1 LTRAAVQQDS
11 LTRSQDGLLP
21 KKAVSK
27 VESRPDAGGL
37 VRVLAL
43 SLAAAAVPVAAVVFF
58 PENLQHYEALTWLLL
73 LVPAFLWA
81 YERGWRGIATALAL
95 GMAALSLTYAVAE
108 LLGGTIPDLLLPVV
122 VVYVAISLGIGVF
135 GTRLSRARYHAAT
148 EELTLQD
155 SLTGLPNR
163 RHLELHLEMEYAAAE
178 RGRPLSVVLFDID
191 GLKEHNARHGRA
203 SGDGILRGFASLLR
217 QQARRMD
224 VAARYAA
231 DEFAAVLPSCSEEGA
246 VLFAARVQE
255 RLRAADHSTALP
267 TVSAGIASYG
277 PELSTP
283 QELLAAASAAMVQAR
298 QDGGDRVRIHGRG
311 VAELGEP
318 DSGAMQLAAAES
330 LASEGSGR
338 LDFRRFELPSYSAP
352 LLGQGRAA
360 FVLTDDAVVREAL
373 TENLR
378 QQGFHVAVGSALPDT
393 ILPLQH
399 DYDFVF
405 VDIGPHVA
413 AADLVREIRLR
424 SPTTRIIGI
433 MRPAGDKVPAELLK
447 TRVDGHYVPGTDD
460 EALQQQMRELL
471 GERDALT
478 NVQLRHRQ
486 ITNELRSRD
495 REVRRAL
502 EISEARFRAV
512 LQSVQEVILS
522 TDAEGRLTFLNPA
535 WTAIT
540 GFSVDESLGQPL
552 FLYLHA
558 PDDVEVREQFRR
570 LVDNR
575 TAAFSHEGRWRT
587 QSGAERLLEM
597 HMQWSAGVDGVEG
610 ATGVLA
616 DVTDRRNAEAALRRS
631 EQYYRALIE
640 YSEEVVAVLNA
651 DLTIRYISPP
661 VERLCGWAADRW
673 IGESVLHRVH
683 PDDAAA
689 AQATLAQV
697 LDEPGA
703 KARQEVRLRCA
714 SGDWVRVET
723 WSRNLLLTP
732 GVEGVVVHARGVAE
746 RPAAGRTLA
755 APLGDS

>member
-1 LTRAAVQQDS
+1 
-11 LTRSQDGLLP
+11 LP
-21 KKAVSK
+21 KKAVLK
-27 VESRPDAGGL
+27 VEGRPEARGL
-37 VRVLAL
+37 VRVLSL
-43 SLAAAAVPVAAVVFF
+43 SLAAAAVPVAAAIFF

-95 GMAALSLTYAVAE
+95 GMAALSVTYAVAE

-122 VVYVAISLGIGVF
+122 VLYVGITLGIGVF
-135 GTRLSRARYHAAT
+135 GTRISRAKYDAAT

-155 SLTGLPNR
+155 GLTGLPNR

-255 RLRAADHSTALP
+255 RLRAADHATSLP
-267 TVSAGIASYG
+267 TVSAGIACYG

-283 QELLAAASAAMVQAR
+283 QELLAAAAAAMAQAR
-298 QDGGDRVRIHGRG
+298 QDGGDRVRIHGRD

-338 LDFRRFELPSYSAP
+338 LDFRRFELPSYAAA
-352 LLGQGRAA
+352 LLGQGRTA
-360 FVLTDDAVVREAL
+360 FVLTDDETTREVL
-373 TENLR
+373 SEQLR
-378 QQGFHVAVGSALPDT
+378 QQAFHVAVGSALPDT
-393 ILPLQH
+393 ILSLQH

-405 VDIGPHVA
+405 MDIGAHGA

-433 MRPAGDKVPAELLK
+433 MRPAGDKVSAELLK
-447 TRVDGHYVPGTDD
+447 TRVDGHYVPGTA
-460 EALQQQMRELL
+460 EEGLLEQLRELL

-486 ITNELRSRD
+486 ITNELRARD

-512 LQSVQEVILS
+512 LQSVHEVILS

-540 GFSVDESLGQPL
+540 GFSVEESLGESL
-552 FLYLHA
+552 FRYL
-558 PDDVEVREQFRR
+558 DVADEADVRQQFRR
-570 LVDNR
+570 LVENR

-587 QSGAERLLEM
+587 QTGAERLLEM
-597 HMQWSAGVDGVEG
+597 RMQWSSDIDGVEG
-610 ATGVLA
+610 ATGVLT
-616 DVTDRRNAEAALRRS
+616 DVTDRRHAEAALRRS

-640 YSEEVVAVLNA
+640 HSEEVVAVLNA

-661 VERLCGWAADRW
+661 VERLCGWTADRW
-673 IGESVLHRVH
+673 IGESVLQRVH

-689 AQATLAQV
+689 TQAALARV

-703 KARQEVRLRCA
+703 TARHEMRLRCA
-714 SGDWVRVET
+714 SGDWLRVET

-732 GVEGVVVHARGVAE
+732 GVEGVVVHARSVVE
-746 RPAAGRTLA
+746 RAAAGPALA
-755 APLGDS
+755 TPVGDS